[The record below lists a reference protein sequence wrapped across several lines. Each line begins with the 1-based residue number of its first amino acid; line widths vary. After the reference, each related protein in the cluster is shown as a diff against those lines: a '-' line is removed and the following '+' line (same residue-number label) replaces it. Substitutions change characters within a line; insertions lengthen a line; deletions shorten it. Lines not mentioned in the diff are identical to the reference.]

1 MINAMINPVRGRKL
15 AASVL
20 LVALAATF
28 VTACGSGGGSDA
40 SSPVTVFN
48 VSADPGQMVPPTKPG
63 RPVVLT
69 VAEVHTALDSLLAK
83 HATLIAALMHEV
95 GAGNDHPTAAITALT
110 ANTQGLVD
118 AINAV
123 YGAAGARA
131 FAQLWEQHTQFF
143 IDYAH
148 AARVHDNGAKREAIS
163 RLVDYQ
169 NDFASFVT
177 TATAGGAPL
186 VAVTELLHTHVD
198 DLTNYI
204 NADVDG
210 RTAAAQQLLTQ
221 TIAHMHVIAKA
232 IADAIAAQHLKT
244 VTP

>member
-1 MINAMINPVRGRKL
+1 MNLVPARRL

-20 LVALAATF
+20 LVTLTGTVLAA
-28 VTACGSGGGSDA
+28 CGGSGSGDGA
-40 SSPVTVFN
+40 TSPVTVFD
-48 VSADPGQMVPPTKPG
+48 VSADPGRIVPAATAGHHAP
-63 RPVVLT
+63 LT
-69 VAEVHTALDSLLAK
+69 VAALHSALDSLLAD

-95 GAGNDHPTAAITALT
+95 GAGNDHPTDAVNALA
-110 ANTQGLVD
+110 ANTQGLID
-118 AINAV
+118 AIDAV
-123 YGAAGARA
+123 YGADGARA

-143 IDYAH
+143 IDYSQ
-148 AARVHDNGAKREAIS
+148 AARNHDSGAKKAAIS

-177 TATAGGAPL
+177 TATGGGVAL
-186 VAVTELLHTHVD
+186 VAVIGLLHTHVD

-210 RTAAAQQLLTQ
+210 RAAAARDLLAQ

-232 IADAIAAQHLKT
+232 IVDAIARQHLKT
-244 VTP
+244 ITP